1 MRRGAR
7 KIRLKNLDKNAKKNI
22 DIVCSVVE
30 QSIYLM
36 YVLLIALTVTICVM
50 YVVGYFSTTRD
61 LLFVIGKTTFIV
73 VATVVM
79 RIALLKI
86 HRIQSEI
93 K

>member
-79 RIALLKI
+79 RIALSKI

>member
-50 YVVGYFSTTRD
+50 YVVGYFSTIRD

>member
-1 MRRGAR
+1 MGRGAR

-73 VATVVM
+73 VATVIM